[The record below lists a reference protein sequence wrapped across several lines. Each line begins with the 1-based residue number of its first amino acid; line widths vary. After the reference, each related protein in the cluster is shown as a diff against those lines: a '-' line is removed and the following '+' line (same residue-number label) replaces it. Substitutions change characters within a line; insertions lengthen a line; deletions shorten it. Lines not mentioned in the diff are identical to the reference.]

1 MRLKKTVNGYQL
13 ETRLAGTMNS
23 TQTCTRC
30 GTPRLANA
38 PAGLCPRC
46 LLQQGFR
53 PPVPAN
59 PESLDRT
66 VSWGQSDSPS
76 KGILSRLH
84 ESMGPVPRLLIRDGR
99 GAGTRPERV
108 CSEEMPVT
116 AGESGR
122 YQLHGEIARGGMG
135 IVLKGR
141 DVDLGRDVAVKVLH
155 DRHRDNPEI
164 IRRFLEEAQIGGQL
178 QHPGIVPVY
187 ELGRLDDERL
197 YIAMKLVHGRTLAEM
212 MESRANPA
220 EDQSRYLAI
229 FEQLCQTMAYAHS
242 CGVIH
247 RDLKPSNIMVGS
259 FGEVQ
264 VMDWGLA
271 KVIDRGG
278 VADEERSRRVQA
290 EQEPVRTLRSG
301 SIGDES
307 MAGSVLGTPPYMAPE
322 QAQGRHD
329 TMDERADVFGLGAIL
344 CEILTGLPP
353 YAGATSNEV
362 LSKALH
368 ANLADARA
376 RLDACG
382 ADPELLALAQAC
394 LAVVPKERPRDA
406 GVVVANLNTYL
417 VGVQERLKVAELNRA
432 RAESR
437 AAEERKRRLL
447 VVGLAAS
454 LLALGILGGGG
465 WIWLMR
471 QRASRM
477 ESATR
482 DATEALHEASLLF
495 GQARV
500 AREGD
505 QTPWVQASEA
515 VKRSEAI
522 VAKFEIEPGLRR
534 QLEDFSA
541 MFAREREQAE
551 ALTKDRRMVAR
562 LASIHANMAPAFDWN
577 GADRDY
583 ANAFRDYGID
593 IECLQP
599 AEAGKLIAAS
609 PIAVEL
615 VNSLDQ
621 WAFVHR
627 HVVTKDNPQ
636 DRQLSAIAKTA
647 DPDPW
652 RCRVRDALKLSLSD
666 KEKALDAFRELAT
679 LAPEEFQYR
688 ESISRLAYGLWDLG
702 DEERSIALLRKA
714 QLAHPDDFWIN
725 CDLARSLMSAGQPD
739 EAVRFYS
746 AAVAIQPDNLFVL
759 VALGDALRG
768 AGREEE
774 AEGYPWSPWPDIGG
788 KKMREHEASQ

>member
-1 MRLKKTVNGYQL
+1 MD
-13 ETRLAGTMNS
+13 S
-23 TQTCTRC
+23 TQTCSRC

-46 LLQQGFR
+46 LLQNGLQA
-53 PPVPAN
+53 PVPAS
-59 PESLDRT
+59 PESPEGT
-66 VSWGQSDSPS
+66 VLWGQGATQSS
-76 KGILSRLH
+76 GILARLH
-84 ESMGPVPRLLIRDGR
+84 ESMGPVPRLLLRDGR
-99 GAGTRPERV
+99 ATGARPERA
-108 CSEEMPVT
+108 CAEEMPVT
-116 AGESGR
+116 VGESGR

-141 DVDLGRDVAVKVLH
+141 DVDLGRDVAVKILH

-197 YIAMKLVHGRTLAEM
+197 YIAMKLIHGRTLAEM
-212 MESRANPA
+212 LESRAKPD
-220 EDQSRYLAI
+220 EDQPRYLAI
-229 FEQLCQTMAYAHS
+229 FEQLCQAMAYAHS

-247 RDLKPSNIMVGS
+247 RDLKPSNVMVGS

-290 EQEPVRTLRSG
+290 DQEPVRTLRSG

-307 MAGSVLGTPPYMAPE
+307 MAGSVLGTPSYMAPE
-322 QAQGRHD
+322 QAQGRLD

-353 YAGATSNEV
+353 YAGETSNEV
-362 LSKALH
+362 LSKALQ
-368 ANLADARA
+368 ADLADARS
-376 RLDACG
+376 RLDNCG
-382 ADPELLALAQAC
+382 ADPELIVLARSCLALA
-394 LAVVPKERPRDA
+394 PKERPRDA
-406 GVVVANLNTYL
+406 GVVVASLTAYL
-417 VGVQERLKVAELNRA
+417 VGVQDRLKVAELSRA
-432 RAESR
+432 RAELR

-454 LLALGILGGGG
+454 LFALTALGGGG
-465 WIWLMR
+465 WIWLTR
-471 QRASRM
+471 QRAARIEAAS
-477 ESATR
+477 R
-482 DATEALHEASLLF
+482 DATEALHEASLLL
-495 GQARV
+495 GQAR
-500 AREGD
+500 AAAEGD
-505 QTPWVQASEA
+505 QTPWVQATEA

-522 VAKFEIEPGLRR
+522 VARSEVEPGLRR
-534 QLEDFSA
+534 QIEDFSA
-541 MFAREREQAE
+541 MFASEREQAD
-551 ALTKDRRMVAR
+551 ARTKDRRMVAR
-562 LASIHANMAPAFDWN
+562 LASIHAGMAPEFDWG

-583 ANAFRDYGID
+583 VAAFRDYGID
-593 IECLQP
+593 IEQLQP
-599 AEAGKLIAAS
+599 TEAGKRIAAS
-609 PIAVEL
+609 PITVEL

-621 WAFVHR
+621 WAFVHQ
-627 HVVTKDNPQ
+627 HIATGESPQ
-636 DRQLSAIAKTA
+636 ARQLSAIAKVA

-652 RCRVRDALKLSLSD
+652 RCRVRDALDLSLT
-666 KEKALDAFRELAT
+666 EKAQALDAFRELAT
-679 LAPEEFQYR
+679 LAPQEFQYR
-688 ESISRLAYGLWDLG
+688 ESISRLAFGLWDLG
-702 DEERSIALLRKA
+702 DQDRSIALLRKA

-725 CDLARSLMSAGQPD
+725 FDLARSLMSAGQPD

-746 AAVAIQPDNLFVL
+746 AAVAIQPDNQLAL

-774 AEGYPWSPWPDIGG
+774 AASYPWSPSPDTGF
-788 KKMREHEASQ
+788 KMKREKDSR